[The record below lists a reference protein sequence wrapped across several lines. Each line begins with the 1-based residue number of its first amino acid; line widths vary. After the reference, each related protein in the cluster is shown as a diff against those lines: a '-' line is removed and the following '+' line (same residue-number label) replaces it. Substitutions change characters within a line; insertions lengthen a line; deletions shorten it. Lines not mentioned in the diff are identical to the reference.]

1 MSGDFITIINIYS
14 ILSALN
20 LVLAATIIFFERRN
34 IAATWAWLMVLL
46 FLPGIGFVLYLFL
59 GQKLKLRRLQKAKE
73 AARLHSHNI
82 THEQIRILESG
93 ALTFHDRHMEPYRD
107 IIHMNL
113 RAAHS
118 VFTQDNKISMF
129 IDGKD
134 KFEAL
139 FENIHTATDHIHL
152 LYYIFKPDELGTK
165 VVRALTQKAKEG
177 LQIKVLYD
185 EVGSSWLSR
194 RFFRELISAGGEVA
208 SFFSS
213 RIPFFNLHINYR
225 NHRKFAIID
234 GKYGYIGGFNI
245 GNEYLGL
252 DRKIGNWRDT
262 HLKMEGSAVY
272 GLQTQFLMDWS
283 LVTAKPV
290 HHEASY
296 FPEMAPAGHA
306 GVQIVSSGPDSDLE
320 HLKNGFLKMIYAAKE
335 TIFIQSP
342 YFIPDDSFLDA
353 LKIAALSGV
362 NVQIMLPSITD
373 HKLVKWASQAYLG
386 ELLRAGVKCFLY
398 GKGFLHAKTMVV
410 DRKIALVGTANVDL
424 RSFRLNFETDAF
436 IYDSRF
442 AGELYRQFVQDL
454 QECTELSLSEFSNR
468 PLSVRLKE
476 SLSRL
481 LSPLL

>member
-1 MSGDFITIINIYS
+1 MSGDLINIINVYS
-14 ILSALN
+14 ILSLFN

-46 FLPGIGFVLYLFL
+46 FLPGIGFMLYLFL

-73 AARLHSHNI
+73 TALLDIHDI

-93 ALTFHDRHMEPYRD
+93 ALAFHDRHMEPYRD

-118 VFTQDNKISMF
+118 VFTQDNKISLF
-129 IDGKD
+129 VDGKD
-134 KFEAL
+134 KFDAL
-139 FENIHTATDHIHL
+139 FESILAAKDHIHL
-152 LYYIFKPDELGTK
+152 LYYIFKPDELGAK
-165 VVRALTQKAKEG
+165 VVQALTKKAKEG
-177 LQIKVLYD
+177 IDVKVLYD

-213 RIPFFNLHINYR
+213 RIPFFNVHINYR

-234 GKYGYIGGFNI
+234 GKIGYIGGFNI

-252 DRKIGNWRDT
+252 NRKFGFWRDT
-262 HLKMEGSAVY
+262 HLKMEGTAVH
-272 GLQTQFLMDWS
+272 GLQRQFLTDWS
-283 LVTAKPV
+283 LAAAKPLP
-290 HHEASY
+290 HEARY
-296 FPEMAPAGHA
+296 FPEITPDGYA

-335 TIFIQSP
+335 TISIQSP
-342 YFIPDDSFLDA
+342 YFIPDESFLDA

-362 NVQIMLPSITD
+362 SVHIMLPSLTD

-398 GKGFLHAKTMVV
+398 EKGFLHAKTMVV
-410 DRKIALVGTANVDL
+410 DRRIGLVGTANVDL

-436 IYDSRF
+436 IYDSGV
-442 AGELYRQFVQDL
+442 AEQLYRQFVEDL
-454 QECTELSLSEFSNR
+454 YECKELTLPEFSSR
-468 PLSVRLKE
+468 PLSVRMKE